1 MKSVVSSGIFE
12 ENGNIISN
20 IYIKQDKNDIGLFG
34 VIKKSIIQN
43 LSVSGNIETTGDYV
57 GGIVGRTLMITNK
70 KMINCGNYCNIL
82 GNSFVGGIAG
92 TIGGNIERC
101 YNKGNISGKG
111 THIGGISGSTN
122 DIITKSCY
130 NTGSIKGRQ
139 YIGGIFGMQ
148 GPTNARLIN
157 SYSVNKI
164 ER

>member
-1 MKSVVSSGIFE
+1 MKSLISSGIFE
-12 ENGNIISN
+12 GNGNIISN

-34 VIKKSIIQN
+34 VIYESIIQN

-57 GGIVGRTLMITNK
+57 GGIVGRTLAMDNK
-70 KMINCGNYCNIL
+70 KIINCGNYCDIL
-82 GNSFVGGIAG
+82 GNNYVGGIAG
-92 TIGGNIERC
+92 GSGGDIERC

-111 THIGGISGSTN
+111 THIGGIVGN
-122 DIITKSCY
+122 KNKGITKFCY
-130 NTGSIKGRQ
+130 NTGIIKGSQ

-148 GPTNARLIN
+148 GLTSRIIN